1 MFFKI
6 YSIQTLDRAEAGDQ
20 AGILVKGLKRNEI
33 KRGMVGVLAGSQKP
47 ARSVKATVSI
57 LY

>member
-1 MFFKI
+1 M
-6 YSIQTLDRAEAGDQ
+6 DRAEAGDQ

-47 ARSVKATVSI
+47 ARSVKATVSCSY
-57 LY
+57 L